1 MKHQKEHKRVDINY
15 FLIPMSIVS
24 VLFFVFTYSLVQSQI
39 KTEYE
44 HLENVALK
52 LTNSYAHSVVG
63 QNLAAETATQ
73 LLEEKLEIAMNAI
86 LMSEHHWTEDVLS
99 ELGKKFGLDALYVY
113 DASGVIVMSM
123 NDEYIG
129 WTAKPGHPVH
139 EFMISTDDIRVEDI
153 RKDSESEKYF
163 KYGYIRSESQEGFI
177 QVGISAE
184 KVNALLEAFS
194 IEQSINEIKNEAN
207 VKAMSFINLDYS
219 IAASTSD
226 DYIGLKVTNEE
237 DIMEL
242 NSAPIEVTRVSDKL
256 LRVYVP
262 INHLDTN
269 MGWLAMY
276 WPSDDTDNRVRAIIY
291 SGIFLYFVFTLVVGF
306 IIYYA
311 YRKDKSNYKLAYYDS
326 LTGLPNRSYLRE
338 HLESVYN
345 EKPAS
350 YSALIA
356 VNCKNLS
363 LIISTYGYAFG
374 DKIIKQFSD
383 KLIEKL
389 EKDDR
394 LYRFSSDRFV
404 IMIDFKKTIQYQMD
418 LAKEIIRTFK
428 QPITVENAQQ
438 FISIEI
444 GIVELDGHQKEISQ
458 VFQEASITL
467 SYLREKDLQIGMYNA
482 QMEAYVKNEDFIEH
496 IIRRAIR
503 KSPEVNMK
511 MVYQPLVNMKNNEIV
526 GFEALLRVST
536 DTGLIIPP
544 QAIINVAEKRQ
555 IIFELGHQIL
565 FEVSNFIKRMDNA
578 GIQDKHVAVNISGLQ
593 ILREEFVDAVRRIIQ
608 TVGINPQCLEFEVT
622 ESVLMDN
629 LEIVNQ
635 KLNQISQLGISIALD
650 DFGTGYSSLSRIRDM
665 NLDIV
670 KIDKFFIDRIE
681 TLKYDQLITGDI
693 ISMSHKLGL
702 TVVAEGVETKKQWDY
717 LKENNCDV
725 VQGYYF
731 SKPLDE
737 EDAFELLMRK
747 NTTGKS

>member
-511 MVYQPLVNMKNNEIV
+511 MVYQTLVNMKNNEIV

>member
-1 MKHQKEHKRVDINY
+1 MKHRKEHKRVDFNY

-24 VLFFVFTYSLVQSQI
+24 VLFFVFTFSLVQSQI
-39 KTEYE
+39 NTQYN
-44 HLENVALK
+44 HLEDIALK

-63 QNLAAETATQ
+63 QNLAAETSTQ
-73 LLEEKLEIAMNAI
+73 LLGEKLEIAMNAI
-86 LMSEHHWTEDVLS
+86 IMSEHHWTEEVLS
-99 ELGKKFGLDALYVY
+99 ELGNKFGLDALYVY
-113 DASGVIVMSM
+113 DSTGVISLSM
-123 NDEYIG
+123 NNEYIG
-129 WTAKPGHPVH
+129 WTAQPGHPVYD
-139 EFMISTDDIRVEDI
+139 FMTSTDRVRVEEI
-153 RKDSESEKYF
+153 RKDSESEKFF
-163 KYGYIRSESQEGFI
+163 KYGYLRMENQEGFI

-184 KVNALLEAFS
+184 KVNELLEMFS
-194 IEQSINEIKNEAN
+194 IEVAITEIKEETDVEALTY
-207 VKAMSFINLDYS
+207 INLEKQIS
-219 IAASTSD
+219 ASTCVD
-226 DYIGLKVTNEE
+226 CAGLQITNEK
-237 DIMEL
+237 DLKEL
-242 NSAPIEVTRVSDKL
+242 LSEQIEVTRISDDM
-256 LRVYVP
+256 LRVFVP
-262 INHLDTN
+262 VEHLGERF
-269 MGWLAMY
+269 GWLAMY
-276 WPSDDTDNRVRAIIY
+276 WSAEETDNKVKTIIL
-291 SGIFLYFVFTLVVGF
+291 SGVFLYFVFTLVVGF

-345 EKPAS
+345 VKPAR
-350 YSALIA
+350 YSAFIA

-389 EKDDR
+389 EKNDS

-536 DTGLIIPP
+536 DTGLTISP

-608 TVGINPQCLEFEVT
+608 TLDINPQCLEFEVT

-635 KLNQISQLGISIALD
+635 RLNQISQLGISIALD

-681 TLKYDQLITGDI
+681 TLDYDQLITGDI
-693 ISMSHKLGL
+693 ISMAHKLGL

-717 LKENNCDV
+717 LKENKCDV

-747 NTTGKS
+747 HTTG